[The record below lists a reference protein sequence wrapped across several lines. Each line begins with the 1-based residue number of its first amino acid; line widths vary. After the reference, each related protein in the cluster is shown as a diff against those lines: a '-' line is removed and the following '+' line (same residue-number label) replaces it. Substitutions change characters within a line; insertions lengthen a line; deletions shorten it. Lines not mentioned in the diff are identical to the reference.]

1 MGDDEQ
7 QGNGSREVATPRPGA
22 AGPTTVGTPPR
33 VDAGDDAELLQ
44 QIRELL
50 KLRPTEQ
57 EDELK
62 ACKTKLAAAQSNA
75 DRLDERAKLLERKF
89 QEERR
94 RHEAEEQAMTMEIN
108 KLRTASVADK
118 KKIQEIEAAY
128 KRKMEAKPE
137 GSQYEEE
144 LKDAEQA
151 LVAKQEHIDKLKEEL
166 ETQHSKV
173 QNVVALREK
182 ATALIGGA
190 ECYNHHVH
198 ELQEDL
204 NAHERALAAKDQEN
218 RQLLSQLELAR
229 AEIERLK
236 NLLPSIPVPS
246 TQYQCPVCN
255 YCAPDYDTILIHV
268 QNCIT

>member
-7 QGNGSREVATPRPGA
+7 QGNGGREEATPRPGA
-22 AGPTTVGTPPR
+22 AGPTTVGTSPR
-33 VDAGDDAELLQ
+33 VDAGYDAELLQ

-50 KLRPTEQ
+50 KDKQRPAEQLRPTEQ

-62 ACKTKLAAAQSNA
+62 AYKTKLAAAQGNA

-108 KLRTASVADK
+108 KLRNASVADK

-182 ATALIGGA
+182 
-190 ECYNHHVH
+190 VH

-229 AEIERLK
+229 TEIGRFK
-236 NLLPSIPVPS
+236 NSSSIPVPS
-246 TQYQCPVCN
+246 TQYQCPICN
-255 YCAPDYDTILIHV
+255 YCAPDYDTLEIHV
-268 QNCIT
+268 QGCIT

>member
-1 MGDDEQ
+1 MGDDGQ
-7 QGNGSREVATPRPGA
+7 RGTGAREEAAPRPGA
-22 AGPTTVGTPPR
+22 SGPATLGTPPR
-33 VDAGDDAELLQ
+33 GDAGYDAELLQ

-50 KLRPTEQ
+50 NDNKRLAQQLGSTEQ

-62 ACKTKLAAAQSNA
+62 ACKTKLAAAQTNA

-128 KRKMEAKPE
+128 KRKMEGKPE

-173 QNVVALREK
+173 QNVVALHEK
-182 ATALIGGA
+182 
-190 ECYNHHVH
+190 VH

-204 NAHERALAAKDQEN
+204 NAHERALAMKDQEN
-218 RQLLSQLELAR
+218 RQLVSQLQVAH
-229 AEIERLK
+229 AKIK
-236 NLLPSIPVPS
+236 LLESSSSIPEPS
-246 TQYQCPVCN
+246 TQYQCPICN
-255 YCAPDYDTILIHV
+255 YCAPDYDTLEIHV
-268 QNCIT
+268 QSCIT

>member
-182 ATALIGGA
+182 
-190 ECYNHHVH
+190 VH